1 MPNFCPSPAPYSPS
15 SLPTLRLGSV
25 GETVR
30 TVQRALNLWS
40 RSNRPPL
47 AADANFAPKTAN
59 KVREFQC
66 GSQLAPYAVVRPVT
80 WAQLAPLV
88 EQIKQIVPM
97 PGDDAGV
104 GTRIVGAAEAALSA
118 RGWLETDVPFPAV
131 PRISAALC
139 AGEVNGVRVRQG
151 GIALQQ
157 IMMIAE
163 VAGGSPGHCPTITKK
178 AQAWWQVQTREGTAR
193 RNGYDLPA
201 CCGISGNTLYSI
213 DGNSFGPNAND
224 KKQRREKRHRTQ
236 QLLVRAAEKRRRP
249 GARSGGNAIV
259 IPAGRGA
266 SPCKQYPRRNISAA
280 ESR

>member
-25 GETVR
+25 GETVL
-30 TVQRALNLWS
+30 TVRGALNLWPC
-40 RSNRPPL
+40 SNRPPL
-47 AADANFAPKTAN
+47 ATDANFAPKTGN

-66 GSQLAPYAVVRPVT
+66 CSQLVPDAVVGPVT

-88 EQIKQIVPM
+88 EQIVPM

-104 GTRIVGAAEAALSA
+104 GTRIVGAAEAARSA
-118 RGWLETDVPFPAV
+118 RGWLETDVPSPV
-131 PRISAALC
+131 IPPIPAALC

-163 VAGGSPGHCPTITKK
+163 MAGGAPGRGPTIAKK
-178 AQAWWQVQTREGTAR
+178 AQAWWQVQTKGGTAR
-193 RNGYDLPA
+193 RNGNDLPA

-249 GARSGGNAIV
+249 RALSGGNAIV

-266 SPCKQYPRRNISAA
+266 SPCKQHPRRNISAA